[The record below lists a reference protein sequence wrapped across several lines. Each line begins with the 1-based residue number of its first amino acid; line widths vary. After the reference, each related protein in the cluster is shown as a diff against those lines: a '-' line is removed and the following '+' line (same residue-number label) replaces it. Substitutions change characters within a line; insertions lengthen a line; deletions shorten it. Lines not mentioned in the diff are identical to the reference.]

1 MNTLDYPGPNPELLE
16 AQARVCTGP
25 HQTRPLGNSDGPQP
39 ASVLEIILKSL
50 SGELPRE
57 ETASAAQMGAF
68 FCAMTLRNYFPEATQ
83 WSSQERE
90 AFRQHQSAL
99 EEKLPPEIR
108 SLMAPG
114 RGYVPANATEAIVV
128 AALEKILRAKH
139 LDYAETRQ
147 MCTALLSDAVKPA
160 LKAAALIGQR
170 MNRETYE
177 EVRGYLDAFFA
188 PEDVRP
194 IAVNSLT
201 HFGQPYDGAT
211 RYFRPTLFVAAVRA
225 ALGEPSVLHSVDAMP
240 PKNGVTEEAI
250 LNALG
255 ANTTLSLEQTAE
267 RIADKTVG
275 FGYISQRE
283 YSPGAYALRELRVH
297 IKKRPPW
304 AATEKAQ
311 QFFSAE
317 GKGTRGTG
325 TRPTANSVEG
335 NGTRGTGTRATAN
348 YMVLGYYHIGYE
360 KPLLQLAWERGFDGA
375 VAVKGEEGTS
385 HYALRLGKPS
395 TVDRMAINYSQG
407 FRCVNGH
414 REDFAVDIN
423 PSDYGF
429 DYARSPRPESVSAQA
444 FADAGIAALSGQK
457 GHLYDRI
464 VLNAAMV
471 DYLLGI
477 CPEPHRAVKRAQT
490 VIDNG
495 SALKHL
501 RAYVDASWA

>member
-1 MNTLDYPGPNPELLE
+1 MNTSDYPGPNTELLE

-25 HQTRPLGNSDGPQP
+25 HQTRPLGNPDGPQP
-39 ASVLEIILKSL
+39 AAILEIILKSL
-50 SGELPRE
+50 AGELPRE
-57 ETASAAQMGAF
+57 KTVSAAQMGAF
-68 FCAMTLRNYFPEATQ
+68 FTAMTLRNYFPEATR
-83 WSSQERE
+83 WSPAERE
-90 AFRQHQSAL
+90 AFHHYQSAL

-108 SLMAPG
+108 YLMDAG
-114 RGYVPANATEAIVV
+114 CGYVPANATEAVVV
-128 AALEKILRAKH
+128 AALEKILRAQH
-139 LDYAETRQ
+139 LGYAETRQ

-188 PEDVRP
+188 PEAVRP
-194 IAVNSLT
+194 IAVDSLT

-211 RYFRPTLFVAAVRA
+211 RYFRPMLFVAAVRA

-267 RIADKTVG
+267 RIVDKTVG

-311 QFFSAE
+311 QFFAA
-317 GKGTRGTG
+317 GGTRGAG
-325 TRPTANSVEG
+325 S
-335 NGTRGTGTRATAN
+335 RAAAN

-407 FRCVNGH
+407 FRRVNGH

-444 FADAGIAALSGQK
+444 FTDAGIAALSGEK
-457 GHLYDRI
+457 GHFYDRI

-477 CPEPHRAVKRAQT
+477 CPEPHRAIKRAQT
-490 VIDNG
+490 VMDDG
-495 SALKHL
+495 SALRHL
-501 RAYVDASWA
+501 KAYVAASYA

>member
-1 MNTLDYPGPNPELLE
+1 MSTYDALRGTGPRATDSGSDYPGPNLELLE

-25 HQTRPLGNSDGPQP
+25 HQTRPLGNPDGPQP
-39 ASVLEIILKSL
+39 ASILEIILKSL
-50 SGELPRE
+50 VGGLPRE
-57 ETASAAQMGAF
+57 ETASSAQMGAF
-68 FCAMTLRNYFPEATQ
+68 FTAMTLRNYFPEATR
-83 WSSQERE
+83 WSPAERE
-90 AFRQHQSAL
+90 AFCHYQSML

-108 SLMAPG
+108 YLMAPM
-114 RGYVPANATEAIVV
+114 RGYVPTNPTEAVV
-128 AALEKILRAKH
+128 VTALEKILRAKH
-139 LDYAETRQ
+139 LDYGETRQ
-147 MCTALLSDAVKPA
+147 MCTAVLSDAVKPA

-188 PEDVRP
+188 PEEVRP

-201 HFGQPYDGAT
+201 HFGQPYDGVT

-225 ALGEPSVLHSVDAMP
+225 ALGEASVLHSVDVMP

-250 LNALG
+250 LKALG
-255 ANTTLSLEQTAE
+255 ANTTLSLEQTAA

-275 FGYISQRE
+275 FGYVSQRE

-311 QFFSAE
+311 QFFSAV
-317 GKGTRGTG
+317 GARGTG
-325 TRPTANSVEG
+325 P
-335 NGTRGTGTRATAN
+335 RAAAN

-375 VAVKGEEGTS
+375 VAVKGEEGSS

-395 TVDRMAINYSQG
+395 TSDRMAINYSQG
-407 FRCVNGH
+407 FLRVDGH

-429 DYARSPRPESVSAQA
+429 GYARSPRPESISPHA
-444 FADAGIAALSGQK
+444 FAEAGIAALSGQK
-457 GHLYDRI
+457 GHIYDRI
-464 VLNAAMV
+464 VLNTAMV

-477 CPEPHRAVKRAQT
+477 CPEPRRAITRARAA
-490 VIDNG
+490 IDDG

-501 RAYVDASWA
+501 RAYVAASC

>member
-1 MNTLDYPGPNPELLE
+1 MNTSDYPGPNAELLE

-25 HQTRPLGNSDGPQP
+25 HQTRPLGTPDGPQP

-50 SGELPRE
+50 AGELPRE

-68 FCAMTLRNYFPEATQ
+68 FTAMTLRNYFPEATQ
-83 WSSQERE
+83 WSVAERE
-90 AFRQHQSAL
+90 AFCHYQPVL
-99 EEKLPPEIR
+99 EEKLPSEIGY
-108 SLMAPG
+108 LMHPA
-114 RGYVPANATEAIVV
+114 RGYVPTNPTEAVV
-128 AALEKILRAKH
+128 VNALEKILRAKH

-147 MCTALLSDAVKPA
+147 MCTAVLSDAVKPA

-170 MNRETYE
+170 MNRENYE
-177 EVRGYLDAFFA
+177 EVRGYLDAFFE
-188 PEDVRP
+188 PEAVLP

-211 RYFRPTLFVAAVRA
+211 RYFRPTLFVATVRA
-225 ALGEPSVLHSVDAMP
+225 ALGEPSVLHCVDVMP

-255 ANTTLSLEQTAE
+255 ANTTLSLEQTAAC
-267 RIADKTVG
+267 ITDKTVG

-304 AATEKAQ
+304 ATTEKAQ
-311 QFFSAE
+311 QFFQAA
-317 GKGTRGTG
+317 GQQGTE
-325 TRPTANSVEG
+325 P
-335 NGTRGTGTRATAN
+335 RATEAEAKN

-360 KPLLQLAWERGFDGA
+360 KPLLQLAWERGFNGA
-375 VAVKGEEGTS
+375 VAIKGEEGTS

-395 TVDRMAINYSQG
+395 TADRMAINYSQG
-407 FRCVNGH
+407 FRRINGC
-414 REDFAVDIN
+414 REDFALDIN
-423 PSDYGF
+423 PADYGF
-429 DYARSPRPESVSAQA
+429 DYTRSPRPDIVSAQA
-444 FADAGIAALSGQK
+444 FADAGIAALSGEK

-477 CPEPHRAVKRAQT
+477 CPAPHRAIKRAQT
-490 VIDNG
+490 VIDDG
-495 SALKHL
+495 RALKHL
-501 RAYVDASWA
+501 NAYVTASR

>member
-1 MNTLDYPGPNPELLE
+1 MNTFDYPGPNPELLE

-25 HQTRPLGNSDGPQP
+25 HQTRPLGNPDGPQP
-39 ASVLEIILKSL
+39 ASVLKIILKSL

-68 FCAMTLRNYFPEATQ
+68 FSAMTLRNYFPEATQ
-83 WSSQERE
+83 WSPQERE
-90 AFRQHQSAL
+90 AFRHHQSAL
-99 EEKLPPEIR
+99 EEKLPAEIR
-108 SLMAPG
+108 YLMTPG

-139 LDYAETRQ
+139 LDYAETRR

-267 RIADKTVG
+267 RIADKMVG

-311 QFFSAE
+311 QFFSAAGE
-317 GKGTRGTG
+317 DTR
-325 TRPTANSVEG
+325 R
-335 NGTRGTGTRATAN
+335 TGTRATAN

-407 FRCVNGH
+407 FRCLNGH